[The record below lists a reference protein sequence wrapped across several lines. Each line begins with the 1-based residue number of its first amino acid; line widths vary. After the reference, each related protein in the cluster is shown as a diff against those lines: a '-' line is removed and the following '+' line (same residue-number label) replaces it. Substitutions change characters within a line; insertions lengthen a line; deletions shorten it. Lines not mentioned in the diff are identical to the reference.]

1 MRSVNS
7 NKTVSF
13 RTNVRNLQARWS
25 WNDKISFG
33 EVRSILGQIPPGAC
47 PEPCRRGRNDNYLL
61 FNCLV
66 LVVLVVAATPLWAQK
81 IAVKGETVYTMAG
94 DPIQNGVVLIKNGK
108 IERVGPASRLNIG
121 SDYKILSNKIV
132 TPGLIDAH
140 TVVGLAGY
148 YNQKHDQDQL
158 EKSDPIQ
165 AELRAIDAFNAR
177 EKLVEWVRNFGVTT
191 IHTGHGPGA
200 LISGQTMIVKTN
212 GKTVNDALIKPTAMV
227 AFSLGPNVGRNFKSP
242 GTRSKGVAMIRT
254 ALLKAQNYV
263 KKMQNKKE
271 DKRPDRD
278 LKMEVLA
285 QILSKELP
293 VLFTAQ
299 KATEIMSALRL
310 ADEFGIKIIL
320 DGAAESYLLL
330 DEIKA
335 AKVPVILHPTMV
347 RNRGETQNASYETAA
362 KLQQAGIQF
371 ALQSGYE
378 SYVPKTRVI
387 LYEAAIAAANGLA
400 FEDAL
405 ATITINAAQILGI
418 DKRVGS
424 LEKGK
429 DADVVLFDGDPFEY
443 TSHVCTVIIDGKV
456 VSDECR

>member
-1 MRSVNS
+1 MSSKNFDKMAGNATMRS
-7 NKTVSF
+7 
-13 RTNVRNLQARWS
+13 
-25 WNDKISFG
+25 
-33 EVRSILGQIPPGAC
+33 
-47 PEPCRRGRNDNYLL
+47 LL
-61 FNCLV
+61 IVFII
-66 LVVLVVAATPLWAQK
+66 ATPIWSQK

-108 IERVGPASRLNIG
+108 IERVGPASSLNIG

-212 GKTVNDALIKPTAMV
+212 GQTVNDALIKPTAMV

-242 GTRSKGVAMIRT
+242 GTRAKGVAMIRT
-254 ALLKAQNYV
+254 ALLKAQNYA

-293 VLFTAQ
+293 ALITAQ

-310 ADEFGIKIIL
+310 ANEFDIKIVL
-320 DGAAESYLLL
+320 DGAAEAYLLL

-429 DADVVLFDGDPFEY
+429 DADVLLFDGDPFEY